1 MWDLGIG
8 GLKYVGSGISEKMW
22 DLGFGGVKKCGIWD
36 SGGEKMWDLGFGYPC
51 KPPPLRS
58 TSEAV

>member
-22 DLGFGGVKKCGIWD
+22 DLD
-36 SGGEKMWDLGFGYPC
+36 LGGEKMWDLGF
-51 KPPPLRS
+51 R
-58 TSEAV
+58 E